1 MSNKKQGFS
10 RNLQQEQKEFER
22 KSKQGTQ
29 RDSIE
34 GKRDYDQQK
43 KYQKDNSIKESTG
56 RSSYQGNQV
65 KTLGSESSQVRFNQ
79 NVKKEEEAFR
89 KRNAQNPDNTRVGSP
104 HTYQKDGYIK
114 EQTGGSSYQGNQVKT
129 SGPES
134 SQVRFNQN
142 VKKEEE
148 AFQKKQKQ
156 QIIKEAGICF
166 DSKQSHNPLYHNA
179 SFARN
184 SEQTDTSA
192 YHPRFN
198 QNVIKE
204 EEAFQKRQNNKDT
217 ASYQK
222 RISNAV
228 SGKETGGASSK
239 EKAGENGSTRMVS
252 IENGNSIPFGSVRTV
267 GTEQPQKGE
276 LNLKNIHTSSMLP
289 YRITGIEKNLLAAG
303 MKYLIGTAYKGT
315 DTQKGVEYA
324 TDIYATSG
332 QFITDQIRIA
342 MTKSMIRES
351 NSVLHSYHDLL
362 KKTCGENGVTS
373 FGIIGN
379 ISSYKDVM
387 RMQKGVNSILIAKY
401 GKGIKGTGWVGYTN
415 AMRFLK
421 KNKGQLDPEIQKLIR
436 ETFKRTSA
444 IQMFKGNVTRLRA
457 IKRLGMR
464 KIRRYLEQTDSGY
477 GLYFALDIVSRTKS
491 ILRGAIFAIRSIMK
505 AAEKATLIA
514 ARAAAW
520 AVAKGIKYGSK
531 LVPNAVK
538 ETKTA
543 KKIVD
548 GAKKVGNGYQKAKG
562 VANRGRGKIAK
573 VRQNIQKFQRNP
585 FGIRTGMNKLGKKA
599 TDALTRRLNKTIL
612 AKPARALGKG
622 YRYVNKAIS
631 AIGRGI
637 SFVGSAISSV
647 IHIILMGLLILI
659 LCGFLVSVISTI
671 VTMIFSVFDF
681 NTHKKDIREACL
693 KQIEESYKDQTEE
706 ITKLRSKYRNMT
718 IDYKDLK
725 DEDVYEEKEIAIR
738 ETTNS
743 AEILSMATVYFDFD
757 LEKAGKRKAKKYIKE
772 LYNGSHLVSIVEKP
786 YTYEDSN
793 GEEVT
798 VIDADVTLTT
808 YYFNHLFNCELK
820 SGSTGVIAGSEI
832 TEQVWNYL
840 RSAGVPAAQVAGIMG
855 NMQAESG
862 FNPNIIEHGN
872 GIGFGLCQWSYGRRT
887 ALENFAA
894 SKGKPAGDLEVQ
906 LEFLLT
912 ELGPGNFNS
921 YHTGENNYNGFMN
934 ASDPETAAY
943 YFMWGWERPAV
954 WAGDSSISLRQTAAR
969 TFYDSYIDR
978 EIITEES
985 EENEENEE
993 TEE

>member
-1 MSNKKQGFS
+1 MSNKSQGFS

-22 KSKQGTQ
+22 KAKQAPAK
-29 RDSIE
+29 E
-34 GKRDYDQQK
+34 NKEKQK
-43 KYQKDNSIKESTG
+43 FNPGNKETNSNFEQSNHYQKEKHEKRTEAKVFNNHKNMPVYHEAELTKSST
-56 RSSYQGNQV
+56 YQPH
-65 KTLGSESSQVRFNQ
+65 FNQ
-79 NVKKEEEAFR
+79 NMM
-89 KRNAQNPDNTRVGSP
+89 
-104 HTYQKDGYIK
+104 K
-114 EQTGGSSYQGNQVKT
+114 EQGGYQ
-129 SGPES
+129 E
-134 SQVRFNQN
+134 
-142 VKKEEE
+142 
-148 AFQKKQKQ
+148 KQKQ
-156 QIIKEAGICF
+156 QVIKDIGI
-166 DSKQSHNPLYHNA
+166 DLKAKQDYVPLYHNVQSGRISGQTNA
-179 SFARN
+179 S
-184 SEQTDTSA
+184 T
-192 YHPRFN
+192 YHSCFN

-204 EEAFQKRQNNKDT
+204 EEEFQKRQKKQQFQRDT
-217 ASYQK
+217 ASDLKSCSDKHFEIHKIKSDEEKNDFPDKKSHDQSTSS
-222 RISNAV
+222 RQERTSNAV
-228 SGKETGGASSK
+228 SGSEAVRASSTG
-239 EKAGENGSTRMVS
+239 KAGGNASTRMVS
-252 IENGNSIPFGSVRTV
+252 IENSNSIPFGRMRPV
-267 GTEQPQKGE
+267 GAEQPQKGE

-303 MKYLIGTAYKGT
+303 VKYLIGTAYKGT
-315 DTQKGVEYA
+315 DTQKGVEYDI
-324 TDIYATSG
+324 DIYATSG
-332 QFITDQIRIA
+332 QFVTDQIRIA

-351 NSVLHSYHDLL
+351 NSVLRTYHDVL
-362 KKTCGENGVTS
+362 KKVCGENGVTS

-379 ISSYKDVM
+379 VSNYKDVV
-387 RMQKGVNSILIAKY
+387 RMQKGVNSILMVKY
-401 GKGIKGTGWVGYTN
+401 GKGIKGTGWVGYVN
-415 AMRFLK
+415 AMQFLR

-457 IKRLGMR
+457 IKCLGMR
-464 KIRRYLEQTDSGY
+464 KIRRYLQQTDTGY

-491 ILRGAIFAIRSIMK
+491 ILRGAVFAIRSIMK
-505 AAEKATLIA
+505 ATEKATLIA
-514 ARAAAW
+514 VKTAAW
-520 AVAKGIKYGSK
+520 AAAKGIKYGSK
-531 LVPNAVK
+531 LVPKAVK
-538 ETKTA
+538 ETKAA
-543 KKIVD
+543 KKIVN
-548 GAKKVGNGYQKAKG
+548 GAKKVGNGYKKAKG
-562 VANRGRGKIAK
+562 AASKSRGKVTK

-622 YRYVNKAIS
+622 YRYINKIIS
-631 AIGRGI
+631 VIGRGF
-637 SFVGSAISSV
+637 SFVGTAISTV
-647 IHIILMGLLILI
+647 IHVVLMGVLLLI
-659 LCGFLVSVISTI
+659 LCGFLVSIISS
-671 VTMIFSVFDF
+671 VFTMIFSIFDF
-681 NTHKKDIREACL
+681 NTHKKEIREACSE
-693 KQIEESYKDQTEE
+693 QIEESYKEQIEE
-706 ITKLRSKYRNMT
+706 ITKLRRKYRNMT

-757 LEKAGKRKAKKYIKE
+757 LEKAGKRKAKKYVRE
-772 LYNGSHLVSIVEKP
+772 LYNGSHLISIVEKP
-786 YTYEDSN
+786 YIYEDSN

-840 RSAGVPAAQVAGIMG
+840 RSAGIPAVRVAGIMG
-855 NMQAESG
+855 NIQAESG
-862 FNPNIIEHGN
+862 FNSNLIEYGN

-887 ALENFAA
+887 ALENYAA
-894 SKGKPAGDLEVQ
+894 SKGKPPGDLEVQ

-954 WAGDSSISLRQTAAR
+954 WAGNSSIQMRQTAAR
-969 TFYDSYIDR
+969 TFYDNYIDR

-985 EENEENEE
+985 EENEEPEE
-993 TEE
+993 

>member
-1 MSNKKQGFS
+1 MSNKNQGFS

-22 KSKQGTQ
+22 KAKQAPAK
-29 RDSIE
+29 E
-34 GKRDYDQQK
+34 NKENQK
-43 KYQKDNSIKESTG
+43 SNPGNKEPNSSYEQSNHYQKEKHENRTEAKVFSNHKNMPIKETG
-56 RSSYQGNQV
+56 IDLKAKHAYVPPYHNVQSGRHSEQTNASAYHSS
-65 KTLGSESSQVRFNQ
+65 FNQ
-79 NVKKEEEAFR
+79 N
-89 KRNAQNPDNTRVGSP
+89 
-104 HTYQKDGYIK
+104 I
-114 EQTGGSSYQGNQVKT
+114 
-129 SGPES
+129 
-134 SQVRFNQN
+134 
-142 VKKEEE
+142 
-148 AFQKKQKQ
+148 
-156 QIIKEAGICF
+156 
-166 DSKQSHNPLYHNA
+166 
-179 SFARN
+179 
-184 SEQTDTSA
+184 
-192 YHPRFN
+192 
-198 QNVIKE
+198 IKE
-204 EEAFQKRQNNKDT
+204 EEAFQKRQKQQQSQRDT
-217 ASYQK
+217 ASDVKSCQDKHSEIHKAKSDEEKNHLLDERSPDKNTSSHLRYT
-222 RISNAV
+222 SNAV
-228 SGKETGGASSK
+228 SGSEAVRVLST
-239 EKAGENGSTRMVS
+239 EKSGQNASTRMVS
-252 IENGNSIPFGSVRTV
+252 IENSKSIPYGRMRSV
-267 GTEQPQKGE
+267 GAEQPQKGE

-303 MKYLIGTAYKGT
+303 VKYLIGTAYKGT

-351 NSVLHSYHDLL
+351 NSVLRTYHDTL
-362 KKTCGENGVTS
+362 KKVCGENGVTS

-387 RMQKGVNSILIAKY
+387 RMQKGVNSILMAKY
-401 GKGIKGTGWVGYTN
+401 GKGIKGTGWVGYVN
-415 AMRFLK
+415 AMQFLR

-444 IQMFKGNVTRLRA
+444 IQMIKGNVTRLRA
-457 IKRLGMR
+457 IKGLGMR
-464 KIRRYLEQTDSGY
+464 KFRRYLQQTDTGY
-477 GLYFALDIVSRTKS
+477 GLYFTLDIISRTKS
-491 ILRGAIFAIRSIMK
+491 ILRGSVFAIRSIMK

-514 ARAAAW
+514 VKTAAW
-520 AVAKGIKYGSK
+520 AAAKGIKYGSK
-531 LVPNAVK
+531 LVPKAVK

-543 KKIVD
+543 KKIVN
-548 GAKKVGNGYQKAKG
+548 GAKKVGNGYKKAKD
-562 VANRGRGKIAK
+562 VASKGGRKVAK

-622 YRYVNKAIS
+622 YRYINKIIS
-631 AIGRGI
+631 AIGRGF
-637 SFVGSAISSV
+637 SFVGTAISTV
-647 IHIILMGLLILI
+647 IHIVLMGVLLLI
-659 LCGFLVSVISTI
+659 LCGFLVSIITSI
-671 VTMIFSVFDF
+671 FTMIFSVFDF

-693 KQIEESYKDQTEE
+693 TQIEESYKEQTKE
-706 ITKLRSKYRNMT
+706 ITKLRRKYRNMT

-725 DEDVYEEKEIAIR
+725 DEDIYEEKEIAIR

-757 LEKAGKRKAKKYIKE
+757 LEKAGKRKVKKYVKE
-772 LYNGSHLVSIVEKP
+772 LYNGSHLISIVEKP

-820 SGSTGVIAGSEI
+820 SGSTGVIAGNEI

-840 RSAGVPAAQVAGIMG
+840 RSAGIPAVRVAGIMG
-855 NMQAESG
+855 NIQAESG
-862 FNPNIIEHGN
+862 FNSNLIEYGN

-887 ALENFAA
+887 ALENYAA
-894 SKGKPAGDLEVQ
+894 SKGKPPGDLEVQ

-954 WAGDSSISLRQTAAR
+954 WAGNSSIQMRQTAAR
-969 TFYDSYIDR
+969 TFYDNYIDR
-978 EIITEES
+978 EIITEEP
-985 EENEENEE
+985 EENEEPEE
-993 TEE
+993 